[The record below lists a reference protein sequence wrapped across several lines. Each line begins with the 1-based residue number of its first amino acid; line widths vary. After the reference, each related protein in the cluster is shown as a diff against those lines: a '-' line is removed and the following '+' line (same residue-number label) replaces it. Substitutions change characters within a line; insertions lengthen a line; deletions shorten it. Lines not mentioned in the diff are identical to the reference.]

1 MTTNKETDNADEK
14 YMPPGM
20 YGYAVTDNSGSI
32 VEKNGRV
39 YNSLEQYA
47 AYFNQ
52 LGELLGSSLGFT
64 GFEDMILLGKNKHAL
79 CMEIDDLHYA
89 AIYKAKADYQEMKQF
104 MQEKGEENDVLA
116 S

>member
-1 MTTNKETDNADEK
+1 MEDNTNKPEPK

-32 VEKNGRV
+32 VEKNGTV
-39 YNSLEQYA
+39 SNSLDQYV

-52 LGELLGSSLGFT
+52 LGSLLGDSLGFT
-64 GFEDMILLGKNKHAL
+64 SYEEMILLGKSRHAL

-89 AIYKAKADYQEMKQF
+89 AIYKAKADRREMSQF
-104 MQEKGEENDVLA
+104 IQQKGEENDVLA
-116 S
+116 